1 MKLKPN
7 IYIPIEVMYREL
19 TQRVYLAGRLAKAGY
34 RVYIGSKEGIYNLI
48 KNKKIKEGIFFYKSA
63 FGQNTK
69 TTIPLVKKCD
79 HAAVIDEEL
88 GIGMAYAPSQIE
100 GRIINLKYISK
111 LFVIGN
117 EIKKEILKRAGTYK
131 KIIVSSGWPYYDV
144 LKTNYLKYYELEA
157 KKIRRKHNKFYL
169 FSSNFGYLNKKD
181 LAVQL
186 DRKWF
191 KNSERNKRI
200 INECYS
206 NAYLDYKTF
215 VRKINN
221 YSATDKT
228 KIIIRPHP
236 NDHKFKNWI
245 EDVNTSKNVKI
256 VYDNDIIPWIL
267 ASEGLIHRGCSTSG
281 VANLLNKK
289 TFYLL
294 PDRKLNNYEKNITY
308 KISQKIQDLNLDKY
322 KKIKVNKKPRIKI
335 LNKNIKNFSKIN
347 SSEIIISNLNKLSI
361 KKTEDIHRYSLLLGF
376 KDQLIRVKIFFN
388 NYFLRTSKLN
398 LKKPKQILKN
408 DIKKKLSLIFNDNN
422 IKVKSLGG
430 ETFKVDC

>member
-144 LKTNYLKYYELEA
+144 LKTNYLKY
-157 KKIRRKHNKFYL
+157 F
-169 FSSNFGYLNKKD
+169 FF
-181 LAVQL
+181 
-186 DRKWF
+186 
-191 KNSERNKRI
+191 
-200 INECYS
+200 
-206 NAYLDYKTF
+206 
-215 VRKINN
+215 
-221 YSATDKT
+221 
-228 KIIIRPHP
+228 
-236 NDHKFKNWI
+236 
-245 EDVNTSKNVKI
+245 
-256 VYDNDIIPWIL
+256 
-267 ASEGLIHRGCSTSG
+267 
-281 VANLLNKK
+281 NL
-289 TFYLL
+289 
-294 PDRKLNNYEKNITY
+294 
-308 KISQKIQDLNLDKY
+308 
-322 KKIKVNKKPRIKI
+322 
-335 LNKNIKNFSKIN
+335 
-347 SSEIIISNLNKLSI
+347 ISNYK
-361 KKTEDIHRYSLLLGF
+361 
-376 KDQLIRVKIFFN
+376 
-388 NYFLRTSKLN
+388 
-398 LKKPKQILKN
+398 
-408 DIKKKLSLIFNDNN
+408 
-422 IKVKSLGG
+422 
-430 ETFKVDC
+430 